1 MDTSTTPW
9 FWPPQAIIDALFPEE
24 PLSPLAQA
32 LSCSPAS
39 SFASGSGTSH
49 GSHPETLA
57 SARKLPSTSLE
68 YFGTEISLP
77 LDPHDLR
84 NIVANTT
91 VERVCIECHAL
102 IHGLD
107 SPWNLHQAQRVK
119 EMDERYQREN
129 SSELDMSPEQWKE
142 KMRLCLEKRIRQGE
156 RRQRELCERTDSN
169 SSSVR
174 SSSALPPVDEI
185 PEDQLQ
191 HTSRRSSAQR
201 RATEPELLR
210 RSAGPV
216 GRLTRQSSVR
226 SAPDSFSTLPHLP
239 VRNIPLP
246 LSVYSNEPP
255 NSEKE
260 AQYRRQQRHA
270 REVERRAKRTRQGR
284 PPVCYDSD
292 EDALA
297 EEVEHNAKGKPY
309 KPETQTQCEERLK
322 EEELRWRDFMREVDI
337 QKYGR
342 QLVDSR
348 GYCKQELE
356 VVWGQGVHVRD
367 EDLKGEWSRLDTGE
381 IAPLTAKMRRME
393 LRAYRAGVVQ
403 KLEAEAKAEAE
414 EAAKWPAFMFEQKL
428 AKFIPK
434 DDSSL
439 VPDSTG
445 SKLSRSA
452 SAIY

>member
-1 MDTSTTPW
+1 MDASTTPW

-24 PLSPLAQA
+24 PVSPLALA

-49 GSHPETLA
+49 GSHSETLA
-57 SARKLPSTSLE
+57 STRKLPSVSLE
-68 YFGTEISLP
+68 DFGTEIPLP
-77 LDPHDLR
+77 LDPHHLR

-119 EMDERYQREN
+119 EMDEQFQREN
-129 SSELDMSPEQWKE
+129 SSELNMSPEQWQE
-142 KMRLCLEKRIRQGE
+142 EMRLCLEKRVRQGE
-156 RRQRELCERTDSN
+156 RRQRELCERTNSN
-169 SSSVR
+169 FSSVR
-174 SSSALPPVDEI
+174 SSSTLPPVEEI
-185 PEDQLQ
+185 PEDELQ
-191 HTSRRSSAQR
+191 YTSHGSTARR

-210 RSAGPV
+210 LSAV
-216 GRLTRQSSVR
+216 GRLSRQSSVR
-226 SAPDSFSTLPHLP
+226 SAPDSFPILPHLP
-239 VRNIPLP
+239 VRNVPPP

-270 REVERRAKRTRQGR
+270 REVERRAKRARQGR
-284 PPVCYDSD
+284 APVCYDSD
-292 EDALA
+292 SDALA
-297 EEVEHNAKGKPY
+297 EEVECNAKGKPY
-309 KPETQTQCEERLK
+309 KPQTQSQREERFK

-342 QLVDSR
+342 GLVDSR
-348 GYCKQELE
+348 GFCKQELE
-356 VVWGQGVHVRD
+356 VVWGQGVYVRD
-367 EDLKGEWSRLDTGE
+367 EDLKCE
-381 IAPLTAKMRRME
+381 IIPLSAKMRRME
-393 LRAYRAGVVQ
+393 LRAYRASVVQ

-428 AKFIPK
+428 AKFVPK
-434 DDSSL
+434 DDSCL
-439 VPDSTG
+439 APTTG

>member
-1 MDTSTTPW
+1 M
-9 FWPPQAIIDALFPEE
+9 
-24 PLSPLAQA
+24 
-32 LSCSPAS
+32 
-39 SFASGSGTSH
+39 
-49 GSHPETLA
+49 
-57 SARKLPSTSLE
+57 SLE
-68 YFGTEISLP
+68 HFGTEIPLP
-77 LDPHDLR
+77 LDPHHLS

-91 VERVCIECHAL
+91 VERVCIECYAV

-129 SSELDMSPEQWKE
+129 ASDLDMSPEQWKE
-142 KMRLCLEKRIRQGE
+142 KMRLCLEKRVRQGE
-156 RRQRELCERTDSN
+156 RRQRELYERTNSN

-174 SSSALPPVDEI
+174 SSSTLPPVEEF

-191 HTSRRSSAQR
+191 YTSHRPSAQR
-201 RATEPELLR
+201 RATEPER
-210 RSAGPV
+210 FRFSTAGSAPPV
-216 GRLTRQSSVR
+216 APMGRLSRQSSMR
-226 SAPDSFSTLPHLP
+226 SAPDSFSILPHLP
-239 VRNIPLP
+239 IRSVPPP

-260 AQYRRQQRHA
+260 AHYRRQQRHA

-284 PPVCYDSD
+284 VPVCYDSD

-297 EEVEHNAKGKPY
+297 EEVELNAKGKPY

-342 QLVDSR
+342 ELVDSR
-348 GYCKQELE
+348 GFCKQELE
-356 VVWGQGVHVRD
+356 VVWGQGVYVRD
-367 EDLKGEWSRLDTGE
+367 DDLKGEWNRLDTGE

-393 LRAYRAGVVQ
+393 LRAYRADVVQ

-428 AKFIPK
+428 AKFVPK
-434 DDSSL
+434 DDSRL
-439 VPDSTG
+439 APNSTS